1 MTDAAPT
8 LLSTWPADIGPLGF
22 ALGIGL
28 LIGLER
34 GWKTREDAPGTRVAG
49 IRTFGILGLT
59 GGAIGLLGGAAAAI
73 LAASAGAIV
82 AIGYARQSA
91 RGTSLSATNALVC
104 LLTLL
109 LGALAT
115 SGRTIEAL
123 AFAAIATALLAM
135 RETLH
140 RWLRGMT
147 EAEMRSA
154 ARFAVIALVILP
166 LLPNRPMGPLD
177 AWNPHQLWF
186 LVVLVSGLSFL
197 GYVAARRIGPARGVI
212 VTALCGAL
220 VSSTAVTAA
229 LSRRLSAG
237 KDASAPLVA
246 GIVLASLVMLV
257 RILAL
262 CAGLVPRA
270 LPTLALILAPAI
282 AIGGAAA
289 LLALRRCGSGT
300 PGEAMPLGNPL
311 ELKAGIGLAALLA
324 VASLASRWA
333 SLEMGDI
340 GIAGVLAITGIADV
354 DAALLAMA
362 SLPPNT
368 LDGTTAGIVLA
379 LPILLNTLFKGG
391 IALALARRNGM
402 QAALP
407 LLASAGGSGIVLLAL
422 L

>member
-1 MTDAAPT
+1 MTATASALVSNWPT
-8 LLSTWPADIGPLGF
+8 DVGPLGY

-34 GWKTREDAPGTRVAG
+34 GWTSRDDAPGTRVAG
-49 IRTFGILGLT
+49 IRTFGILGLM
-59 GGAIGLLGGAAAAI
+59 GGTIGLLGGIAGAV
-73 LAASAGAIV
+73 LAASTGAIL

-91 RGTSLSATNALVC
+91 RADALSATNALVC

-140 RWLRGMT
+140 HWLRGMT

-154 ARFAVIALVILP
+154 ARFAVISLVILP
-166 LLPNRPMGPLD
+166 LLPNQPMGPLG

-197 GYVAARRIGPARGVI
+197 GYVAARRIGPTRGVI
-212 VTALCGAL
+212 VTALCGAV

-229 LSRRLSAG
+229 LSKRLDAG
-237 KDASAPLVA
+237 EDASPPLIA
-246 GIVLASLVMLV
+246 GIVLASLVMLLRV
-257 RILAL
+257 LL
-262 CAGLVPRA
+262 LSAGLVPHA
-270 LPTLALILAPAI
+270 LPTLGLILGPAI
-282 AIGGAAA
+282 VIAGAAVF
-289 LLALRRCGSGT
+289 LAIRRCDTGA

-311 ELKAGIGLAALLA
+311 ELKAGIGLAALLG

-333 SLEMGDI
+333 SLKMGDV
-340 GIAGVLAITGIADV
+340 GIAGVLAMTGIADV
-354 DAALLAMA
+354 DAAILAMA
-362 SLPPNT
+362 SLPHNT

-379 LPILLNTLFKGG
+379 IPILLNTLFKGG
-391 IALALARRNGM
+391 ITLALARRKGL

-407 LLASAGGSGIVLLAL
+407 LFASAATAAVVLLAL